1 MTVAVIWLVIGIAL
15 FAAEV
20 LSGELVL
27 LMLGVGAL
35 GGAGVAALGT
45 GLIVDVIVFAAVSVG
60 LLVVARPSL
69 KRRFLESGGAS
80 TNVDALLGTQALAL
94 SSVDENGG
102 RVKLAG
108 GEWSARTIA
117 AGGVIEEGTTVTVV
131 EIAGATAVVSDQL

>member
-1 MTVAVIWLVIGIAL
+1 MTVAVILLVIGIAL

-35 GGAGVAALGT
+35 GGAGAAALGA

-60 LLVVARPSL
+60 LLVVARPTL

-80 TNVDALLGTQALAL
+80 TNVDALVGTQALAL
-94 SSVDENGG
+94 SAVDEHDG

-108 GEWSARTIA
+108 GEWSARTIV

-131 EIAGATAVVSDQL
+131 EIAGAIAVVSDQP